1 MSFKGRG
8 APYRIR
14 AHWRG
19 QSYSRIQIRWPSFS
33 AAQWP
38 RADNSA
44 VNFNEIV
51 VNSHEIVFPAP
62 LGAGCGCLRAGAFPH
77 VRSRRRQ
84 CLSVEN
90 HLPYVGEMLARPS
103 GCVFHM
109 CFYTFSHRQEK
120 RFANHVF
127 PPADTV
133 SSEVG
138 QGFWAPPFTCFRI
151 RFSTRDRF
159 SCAVGGWLWLSS
171 RRRRAAWQALVV
183 SLRH

>member
-1 MSFKGRG
+1 MFLRRLNGRAQTIPPSTSMRSLSTHMRSFFLR
-8 APYRIR
+8 
-14 AHWRG
+14 
-19 QSYSRIQIRWPSFS
+19 RWGL
-33 AAQWP
+33 
-38 RADNSA
+38 
-44 VNFNEIV
+44 V
-51 VNSHEIVFPAP
+51 VVVF
-62 LGAGCGCLRAGAFPH
+62 GAFPH

-90 HLPYVGEMLARPS
+90 HMLYVGEMLARPS

-138 QGFWAPPFTCFRI
+138 QGFWAPPITCFHI
-151 RFSTRDRF
+151 RFSPR
-159 SCAVGGWLWLSS
+159 VGEIPRGPLSPPQLRS
-171 RRRRAAWQALVV
+171 LLV
-183 SLRH
+183 